1 MEYSYEKIQ
10 EALEKQVDYQEITE
24 LLELDLNTIAEEVV
38 EDPTKKIEF
47 KVFFDSGE
55 FNSVINQQEAGEGD
69 GMFIT
74 PILFKFVNGDY
85 STMKGPKF
93 FSTTFSIEVMGFERD
108 RQNLRKIFETY
119 SYMNQGII
127 EEGNNMHMTKVLEF
141 PYFGEQFPLKGMD
154 RVQGFMRLF
163 ISYMYSGQMSNSVVY
178 MLDDDEVE
186 IQGFAISR
194 ERTPRADQMN
204 TEEEVTNIYESQIIT
219 FSGSMMY
226 DGSDA
231 AKKLLRAIKTLNFGL
246 NQKYNF
252 EITFPNIYDE
262 DPETPDI
269 DLYRVYLDS
278 GTISIDEGGVLF
290 LNFTFT
296 LAEV

>member
-10 EALEKQVDYQEITE
+10 EALEKQVNYQEITE

-55 FNSVINQQEAGEGD
+55 FNTTINQQEAGEGD
-69 GMFIT
+69 GMYIT
-74 PILFKFVNGDY
+74 PILFKFINGDY

-93 FSTTFSIEVMGFERD
+93 FSTTFSIEVFGFERD
-108 RQNLRKIFETY
+108 RESLRKIFETY
-119 SYMNQGII
+119 SYMNQGYI
-127 EEGNNMHMTKVLEF
+127 EQGNGMYMTKVLEF

-163 ISYMYSGQMSNSVVY
+163 MNYMYEGQMSNEVVY
-178 MLDDDEVE
+178 TLDGDKVD
-186 IQGFAISR
+186 IQGFAIAR

-204 TEEEVTNIYESQIIT
+204 TEEEVTNIYESQTIT
-219 FSGSMMY
+219 FSASMIY

-231 AKKLLRAIKTLNFGL
+231 AKRLLRGIKTLNFGL
-246 NQKYNF
+246 NQKYDF

-262 DPETPDI
+262 DPEDPDK
-269 DLYRVYLDS
+269 DEYKVYLDS
-278 GTISIDEGGVLF
+278 GTISIDEGGVVF